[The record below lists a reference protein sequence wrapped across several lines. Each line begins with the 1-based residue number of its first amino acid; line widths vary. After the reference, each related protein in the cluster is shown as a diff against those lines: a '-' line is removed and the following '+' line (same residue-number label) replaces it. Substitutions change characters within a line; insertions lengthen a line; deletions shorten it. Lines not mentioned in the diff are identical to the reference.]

1 MHTFQV
7 NLRSVNDVKAFVAAA
22 SMTDCDIDVLS
33 GRYLVDAKSIM
44 GLFSLNLTK
53 PVTVQVHGSREEME
67 AFQAEILSLLYV
79 PQS

>member
-7 NLRSVNDVKAFVAAA
+7 NLRSVNDVKNFVSAA
-22 SMTDCDIDVLS
+22 SIADCDIDVLS

-53 PVTVQVHGSREEME
+53 PVTVQVNGSQEE
-67 AFQAEILSLLYV
+67 AENFRKAILDLV
-79 PQS
+79 CGM